1 MNPCSRCRAG
11 AAFTLIE
18 LLVVIAVI
26 AVLIGIL
33 LPALSKT
40 RQSAQTVECQSN
52 LRQFMVGASA
62 YAADNRDQY
71 SSGAWQNASAAL
83 SFGPM
88 EDFVPVTGS
97 RRASGG
103 WVRDLVRIEA
113 GLPGKQLCPG
123 SEAKFTEVLK
133 FKEMR
138 TGWKRYTAQ
147 QVDQI
152 IDAGYNTNYAQSWYM
167 AATAMLDPTSSS
179 TADRRTRVIG
189 PLKATNIVA
198 TSPSRVA
205 MLGDARTDNAQVQSE
220 WVAYKGQL
228 SPGAESITDGPL
240 PQAVTNERGY
250 SATGRQD
257 WSEFGPAHGSSAS
270 KIASGGGTTS
280 SQNISHNKGWGN
292 IAFADGSVATF
303 FDSIVSD
310 GHFGSTGLGPAR
322 DGWTTWQQS
331 PEVDDR
337 LFGGDL
343 LGRGIKF

>member
-1 MNPCSRCRAG
+1 MNQNSCRRSDPG
-11 AAFTLIE
+11 FTLIE
-18 LLVVIAVI
+18 VLVVIAVI
-26 AVLIGIL
+26 SVLIGIL
-33 LPALSKT
+33 VPALSKS

-52 LRQFMVGASA
+52 LRQCMVGASA
-62 YAADNRDQY
+62 YASENEDYY

-88 EDFVPVTGS
+88 EDLIPVTGT
-97 RRASGG
+97 RRASAG
-103 WVRDLVRIEA
+103 WVRDLIRIEA
-113 GLPGKQLCPG
+113 GIPGRQLCPG

-138 TGWKRYTAQ
+138 NGWKRYTPA
-147 QVDQI
+147 QVDQM

-167 AATAMLDPTSSS
+167 ASTAMLDPSASS

-189 PLKATNIVA
+189 PLKATSIVA

-205 MLGDARTDNAQVQSE
+205 MLGDARTDNAQIQSE

-240 PQAVTNERGY
+240 PQAVTNDRGY

-270 KIASGGGTTS
+270 KVGSGGGS
-280 SQNISHNKGWGN
+280 SASQNISHNKGWGN
-292 IAFADGSVATF
+292 VVFADGSVATF
-303 FDSIVSD
+303 FDNILSD
-310 GHFGSTGLGPAR
+310 GHFGSTGLGDVR
-322 DGWTTWQQS
+322 DGWTFWQAS